1 MQTNL
6 TEKDITRILEQIAQT
21 GQISR
26 RDYAQLVAVMLRVE
40 AKDRFSKEDATP
52 MRLREVFD
60 KLQLGQIKFFSWY
73 FYVRLALSTLLAL
86 FAKNKWLEIS

>member
-26 RDYAQLVAVMLRVE
+26 RDYAQLVAVMLRAA
-40 AKDRFSKEDATP
+40 AKGRFPK
-52 MRLREVFD
+52 
-60 KLQLGQIKFFSWY
+60 
-73 FYVRLALSTLLAL
+73 
-86 FAKNKWLEIS
+86 